1 MAIPTIKTLFI
12 TKMSYPPIGGV
23 AMRNWQNITIMQ
35 KFGPVAIF
43 AVSDEDCRI
52 DQIDGIAVWHHYYA
66 SEDSSLLLKI
76 QRGIWWLQLLGLNDF
91 WAYIQPAAK
100 QLNNMMK
107 EFQPNLVIVEEL
119 WLYHYLSIIENY
131 QCHIIFDQHN
141 IETNLFQNIKCLDNN
156 LRTWVR
162 KKLHLP
168 QIKFIENSFTQ
179 KADQVWL
186 CSSKDQELLKNLYGE
201 INHYHVIPNGINIQY
216 YQSVYAEK
224 SQTFYDFHK
233 PEKSQ
238 LNILF
243 PGHFGYVP
251 NMEAAKLLIEQIY
264 PKIREIYPNFHL
276 LLVGREPT
284 KFMQEASHNNPN
296 IIVTG
301 EVADMRPY
309 LAEAH
314 IMIVPLQ
321 KGSGTRFK
329 ILEAFASGCP
339 VISTKKGA
347 EGLKAEDG
355 KHLLIRDN
363 IKDIVA
369 GVIELSTKPN
379 LGKELSNNAYEQVKT
394 EYSWQAVGD
403 KVQVAIEKLFNNV

>member
-1 MAIPTIKTLFI
+1 MTIPTIKTLFI
-12 TKMSYPPIGGV
+12 TKMSYPLIGGV
-23 AMRNWQNITIMQ
+23 SMRNWQNITMMM
-35 KFGPVAIF
+35 KFGPVGIF
-43 AVSDEDCRI
+43 SISDQDCSI
-52 DQIDGIAVWHHYYA
+52 EKIDGIAVFHHYYV

-76 QRGIWWLQLLGLNDF
+76 QQGIWWLRLLGLNDF

-107 EFQPNLVIVEEL
+107 EFQPDLVIVEEL
-119 WLYHYLSIIENY
+119 WLYHYLSVIENY
-131 QCHIIFDQHN
+131 QSRIIFDQHN
-141 IETNLFQNIKCLDNN
+141 IEANLFQTIKCSEPNF
-156 LRTWVR
+156 RTWVR

-168 QIKFIENSFTQ
+168 QIKFIENSFIQ
-179 KADQVWL
+179 KADQVWV
-186 CSSKDQELLKNLYGE
+186 CSNQDQELLKNLYGE
-201 INHYHVIPNGINIQY
+201 IDHSHVIPNGINIQY
-216 YQSVYAEK
+216 YESVYTEK
-224 SQTFYDFHK
+224 YQTLHNS
-233 PEKSQ
+233 EKSQ

-251 NMEAAKLLIEQIY
+251 NIEAAELLIEQIY
-264 PKIREIYPNFHL
+264 PKIREIYPDCHL

-284 KFMQEASHNNPN
+284 NFMQEASHKNPN

-301 EVADMRPY
+301 EVSDMRPY
-309 LAEAH
+309 LAIAH

-321 KGSGTRFK
+321 KGGGTRFK

-363 IKDIVA
+363 IEDIVA
-369 GVIELSTKPN
+369 GVIELYAKPDW
-379 LGKELSNNAYEQVKT
+379 GEELSNNAYEKVKT

-403 KVQVAIEKLFNNV
+403 KVQVAIEQLFNNV

>member
-1 MAIPTIKTLFI
+1 MTIPTIKTLFI

-43 AVSDEDCRI
+43 AVSDQNCTI
-52 DQIDGIAVWHHYYA
+52 DKIDGIAVWHHYYA

-76 QRGIWWLQLLGLNDF
+76 QRGIWWLRLLGLNDF
-91 WAYIQPAAK
+91 WGYIQPAAK
-100 QLNNMMK
+100 QLNHMMK
-107 EFQPNLVIVEEL
+107 EFQPDLVIVEEL
-119 WLYHYLSIIENY
+119 WLYHYLSVIKKY
-131 QCHIIFDQHN
+131 PCRIIFDQHN
-141 IETNLFQNIKCLDNN
+141 IEANLFQTIKCSEPNF
-156 LRTWVR
+156 RTWVR
-162 KKLHLP
+162 KRLHLP
-168 QIKFIENSFTQ
+168 QIKFIENTFIQ
-179 KADQVWL
+179 KSDQVWV
-186 CSSKDQELLKNLYGE
+186 CSDQDEKLLKILYGE
-201 INHYHVIPNGINIQY
+201 FSHSYVIPNSINIDY
-216 YQSVYAEK
+216 YQSVYLERSK
-224 SQTFYDFHK
+224 SFNNTQ
-233 PEKSQ
+233 KSQ

-243 PGHFGYVP
+243 PGHFGYLP
-251 NMEAAKLLIEQIY
+251 NIEAAQLLIEKIY
-264 PKIREIYPNFHL
+264 PKIREIYPDCRL

-284 KFMQEASHNNPN
+284 NFMQEASHKNPN

-309 LAEAH
+309 LTEAD

-347 EGLKAEDG
+347 EGLKAEDDQ
-355 KHLLIRDN
+355 HLLIRDN
-363 IKDIVA
+363 IEDIVT
-369 GVIELSTKPN
+369 GVIELLTKPHVRQ
-379 LGKELSNNAYEQVKT
+379 ELSHRAYEQVQK

-403 KVQVAIEKLFNNV
+403 KIELAISQLFNNI